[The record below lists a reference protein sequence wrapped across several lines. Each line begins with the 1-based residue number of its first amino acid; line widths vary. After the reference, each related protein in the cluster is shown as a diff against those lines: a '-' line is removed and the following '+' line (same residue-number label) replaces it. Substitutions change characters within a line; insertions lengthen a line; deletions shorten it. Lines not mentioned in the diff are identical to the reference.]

1 MFMVFTSP
9 FHVRVLGGQE
19 MSILDQRCCDIVNE
33 STNTQTIR
41 EFIYD
46 LDIIVYKK
54 HIPDEELNKMS
65 DNEIIELVEELD
77 WLGWK

>member
-1 MFMVFTSP
+1 
-9 FHVRVLGGQE
+9 
-19 MSILDQRCCDIVNE
+19 MSILDQRCCDVVTE

-41 EFIYD
+41 EFIHD

-54 HIPDEELNKMS
+54 HISDEELNKMS
-65 DNEIIELVEELD
+65 NNEIMELVEELD